1 MVRLSDDLFR
11 AFWKACEVLGTR
23 RALQIVLEYAQGT
36 ATSVMETLLDEV
48 AGNSDPWK
56 EPEERVETEEEEAKD
71 FRRGY
76 EDAGRVCA
84 LLEAARA
91 LVEIAQG

>member
-56 EPEERVETEEEEAKD
+56 EPEERVETEEDAED
-71 FRRGY
+71 LRRGY
-76 EDAGRVCA
+76 ADAGRVCA